1 MGIGAAIKEGNN
13 MYRIQNIE
21 ASLRNFSG
29 KHNMLVDNVMDLSG
43 KHVQLPV
50 DVLVLKD
57 LVRLLNHKN
66 YHKIITLM
74 ITFGGPIEG
83 NGAGCEGYYKEI
95 EEELC
100 QKCLAERIWQISTR
114 IWKRRLKRKDARW

>member
-1 MGIGAAIKEGNN
+1 VGIGAAIKEGNN

-43 KHVQLPV
+43 KHVQLAV

-57 LVRLLNHKN
+57 LVRLLNYKN
-66 YHKIITLM
+66 YHK
-74 ITFGGPIEG
+74 
-83 NGAGCEGYYKEI
+83 NYYPNDYFW
-95 EEELC
+95 
-100 QKCLAERIWQISTR
+100 RTN
-114 IWKRRLKRKDARW
+114 